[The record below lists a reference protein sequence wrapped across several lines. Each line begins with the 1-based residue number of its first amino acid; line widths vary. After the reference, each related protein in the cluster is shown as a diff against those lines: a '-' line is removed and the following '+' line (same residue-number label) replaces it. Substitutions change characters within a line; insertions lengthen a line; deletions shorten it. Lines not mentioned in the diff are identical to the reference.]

1 MNIQEIRAKYPQY
14 SDLSDEQLGKALH
27 SKFYADMPYEQFAAK
42 AGIAKAAPTTVAK
55 PSEPTQAEMIAG
67 APLTRFALG
76 AASPILGA
84 AQLGA
89 EALGDTSGTETLKQL
104 EQMKQRGM
112 SPQAEII
119 RLKAGREQLSK
130 LKGYEAAIASI
141 DKHIAELEGG
151 GSTPIDVAGM
161 AGTVLSPAVLAA
173 MKVPAAGSV
182 LGRAAQ
188 GSAVGAA
195 FGAAS
200 PVTSEG
206 EFGPAKATQ
215 IGTGAAIG
223 AAIPPAIDAVRAIGG
238 KTIDILAPFFGGSK
252 QRAAKILSD
261 VVGDKRGAV
270 EAELAKPSVIVPGSQ
285 PTAAEAASGAGS
297 AELSGLERNISR
309 HLQPSQYSDIGKAQ
323 EQARRASIQ
332 SFGKDKAAIEVA
344 EKARDST
351 ASTNY
356 GAVRNQLLNMDAEV
370 GMLLKRPSM
379 DKALARASEL
389 ADEAGEKFSIGVNRP
404 EQIVPSR
411 IVDASGKPAM
421 QTVIPAEV
429 AKYPVQ
435 SLHYVKMAM
444 DDMMTTPER
453 FGIGASEVR
462 AIGETKKLFTKWLE
476 TKAPLYEKA
485 SSTYAAMSKPI
496 NEMQVGQKLEQ
507 ALTNPLGEGERVG
520 VFAQAMRDEPRTVQR
535 ATDFRSFEKLEDV
548 LKPENIGKVRGVLSD
563 LARKAESDRL
573 AALGSKRAGELT
585 EAYGLPATGPLHQ
598 QYMIFK
604 TILGRVSKAMNEKAL
619 AEVAEALKLPDTT
632 LRLLQRAPTQY
643 QQQIIDQI
651 IAQKL
656 GRGAIAAGT
665 ALSGEVVQQ

>member
-27 SKFYADMPYEQFAAK
+27 SKFYADMPYEQFAEK
-42 AGIAKAAPTTVAK
+42 AGISKAVAK
-55 PSEPTQAEMIAG
+55 PSDPTQAEMIAG

-89 EALGDTSGTETLKQL
+89 EALGYTSGTETLKQL

-151 GSTPIDVAGM
+151 GSTPVDVAGM
-161 AGTVLSPAVLAA
+161 AGTVLSPTVLAA
-173 MKVPAAGSV
+173 MKIPAASSV

-188 GSAVGAA
+188 GGAIGA
-195 FGAAS
+195 GFGAAT

-206 EFGPAKATQ
+206 DFASAKAAQ
-215 IGTGAAIG
+215 VGTGAAIG
-223 AAIPPAIDAVRAIGG
+223 AAIPPAIDAVKAIGG
-238 KTIDILAPFFGGSK
+238 KAIDILAPFFGGSK

-270 EAELAKPSVIVPGSQ
+270 EAELSKPSVIVPDSQ

-332 SFGKDKAAIEVA
+332 SFGKTEAELEAAI
-344 EKARDST
+344 KARSSAADPLYT
-351 ASTNY
+351 AAREAGDVVDTKPVIDGINELLKKNP
-356 GAVRNQLLNMDAEV
+356 GNRELVTELMNLKKGLLN
-370 GMLLKRPSM
+370 
-379 DKALARASEL
+379 
-389 ADEAGEKFSIGVNRP
+389 
-404 EQIVPSR
+404 
-411 IVDASGKPAM
+411 
-421 QTVIPAEV
+421 
-429 AKYPVQ
+429 
-435 SLHYVKMAM
+435 
-444 DDMMTTPER
+444 
-453 FGIGASEVR
+453 
-462 AIGETKKLFTKWLE
+462 KKLPRTNAQEVMSSIDGL
-476 TKAPLYEKA
+476 KA
-485 SSTYAAMSKPI
+485 SMAKEDNKFILGQLDELKKKLISSVPGLREADKTFAKLSAPV

-507 ALTNPLGEGERVG
+507 ALTKPIGEGERVG

-573 AALGSKRAGELT
+573 AMLGSKRAGELT

-619 AEVAEALKLPDTT
+619 AEVAKALKLPDTT
-632 LRLLQRAPTQY
+632 LRLLQRAPTKY

-665 ALSGEVVQQ
+665 ALSGDVVQQ